1 MNDETL
7 KEIVVNQL
15 KINPD
20 LYNEDLGAGDIPEWD
35 SLGHV
40 NLLMAVENHFGIS
53 FDIADAI
60 DIETISDLSDM
71 ISKYLTTKGS

>member
-1 MNDETL
+1 ME
-7 KEIVVNQL
+7 KEKLFEIFSEAIVVDKSKVSYDSSSDNL
-15 KINPD
+15 
-20 LYNEDLGAGDIPEWD
+20 PEWD

-71 ISKYLTTKGS
+71 TSKYLTAKGS